1 MNSDAA
7 KEILSAYRSGDRDGA
22 DPIFQEALNQMESDS
37 DLKKWFEEQQHL
49 DRAIREKL
57 AGIEPPPDLQAKI
70 LARIRGEKVRRF
82 ALPQVWLA
90 AAACL
95 VVGGIALFYS
105 TGQRGPDRFQEF
117 KADAL
122 AMVSVQ
128 GGPVLD
134 LRTPDLSEIQSYLRD
149 HQAPYAQAL
158 PNRLKSMETAG
169 CRAFIWK
176 QYPASL
182 TCFHLPNGLLLHLV
196 MIDRKAIGNSN
207 IPVGMKSVGD
217 WHVMFQQKD
226 EMLMMWATQAPM
238 EQLKQMVVKL
248 GWEGDRGVRGIA
260 GLPDVALPSVT
271 REFCPQAKSGVHGG
285 RLWSGIL

>member
-22 DPIFQEALNQMESDS
+22 DPIFHEALNQMESDS
-37 DLKKWFEEQQHL
+37 ELKKWFEEQQDL
-49 DRAIREKL
+49 DRTIREKL
-57 AGIEPPPDLQAKI
+57 ASIEPPADLQAKI

-105 TGQRGPDRFQEF
+105 TEQTGPDRFQEF
-117 KADAL
+117 KTDAM
-122 AMVSVQ
+122 AMVSAE
-128 GGPVLD
+128 GGPQLD
-134 LRTPDLSEIQSYLRD
+134 LRTPDLAETQNYLRD
-149 HQAPYAQAL
+149 HQAPRDDAL
-158 PNRLKSMETAG
+158 PSRLKSMETEG
-169 CRAFIWK
+169 CRAFVWK

-182 TCFHLPNGLLLHLV
+182 TCFRMPNGQLLHLV
-196 MIDRKAIGNSN
+196 VINREAMGNAN

-226 EMLMMWATQAPM
+226 GMLMMWATQAPM
-238 EQLKQMVVKL
+238 EEFKQMVVKV
-248 GWEGDRGVRGIA
+248 GWEGV
-260 GLPDVALPSVT
+260 
-271 REFCPQAKSGVHGG
+271 CGG
-285 RLWSGIL
+285 QGERPAERLL

>member
-22 DPIFQEALNQMESDS
+22 DPMFHEALNQMESDS
-37 DLKKWFEEQQHL
+37 QLKKWFEEQHHL

-57 AGIEPPPDLQAKI
+57 ASIEPPPDLQAKI

-105 TGQRGPDRFQEF
+105 TRQRGPDRFQEF
-117 KADAL
+117 KTDAL
-122 AMVSVQ
+122 AMVSAQ
-128 GGPVLD
+128 GGPELD
-134 LRTPDLSEIQSYLRD
+134 LRTPDLSETQSYLRE
-149 HQAPYAQAL
+149 HQAPYDEAL
-158 PNRLKSMETAG
+158 PNRLKSMETEG
-169 CRAFIWK
+169 CRAFVWK

-182 TCFHLPNGLLLHLV
+182 TCFRLPNGLLLHLV
-196 MIDRKAIGNSN
+196 MINREALGNAN
-207 IPVGMKSVGD
+207 IPVGMKSMGE

-226 EMLMMWATQAPM
+226 GMLMMWATQAPM
-238 EQLKQMVVKL
+238 EKLKEMLVVAAGK
-248 GWEGDRGVRGIA
+248 GIQGVA
-260 GLPDVALPSVT
+260 GV
-271 REFCPQAKSGVHGG
+271 QGG
-285 RLWSGIL
+285 RFWSGLL